1 MISPQIDFIIDH
13 IIDQMAYFMTQDYRL
28 SVPETLNF
36 IYNSETYRLL
46 LDKSN
51 GLYVQ
56 SPSYIYELLKKEYLT
71 GSIR

>member
-46 LDKSN
+46 LDKAN